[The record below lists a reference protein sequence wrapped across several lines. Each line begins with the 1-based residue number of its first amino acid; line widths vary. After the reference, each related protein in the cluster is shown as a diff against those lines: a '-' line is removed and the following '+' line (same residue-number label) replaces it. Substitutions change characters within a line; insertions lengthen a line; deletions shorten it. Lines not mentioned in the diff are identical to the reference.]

1 MKEPFYRLSAKDSLN
16 QLNSQIDGLS
26 ESEANLRLEKYGKN
40 QLKKTRQ
47 FLALRI
53 LLNQFKSL
61 LIVILF
67 LAMGL
72 SIFLGKKVDA
82 IAIFAVIVL
91 NTILGFVEEYKA
103 EKSIDSLKSL
113 ETLQVLVLRDGIEQL
128 IDPIFLVKGDV
139 LILNEGEK
147 IPADCRILE
156 AFSLEVDES
165 MLTGESDSIAKTA
178 EKINHQASVA
188 DRKNLLYSSCLIT
201 KGKAKAVV
209 IATGMETQIGQI
221 ATQIQAVKEELTPLQ
236 KTLDHLGRNVAL
248 IAMIL
253 AVPVLLVALWRGE
266 ELFETIMMGV
276 SLAVSSIPEGLPIVV
291 TVTLALGVK
300 RMVTVNVLTKKLPA
314 VESLGGVD
322 VICSDKTGTITKN
335 QMEVMDIFMLNY
347 AASDLA
353 LEAVLCSDAKLDHGD
368 PTERVLVSFLQKYPD
383 QEKLLANYQRTAELP
398 FSSENKYMAVTVKNK
413 QHTKTIIK
421 GAPEI
426 ILQFCKLDSQSR
438 EKILKANEDFT
449 KKGLRVLAVIAKDSK
464 DTNGFSELKNFSFAG
479 LLALQDPPREQV
491 KSSIFKCKKAG
502 VRVMMITGDHKN
514 TALSIAREIGL
525 DTDVAYTGQELDK
538 LSKTELIEVTKTC
551 QVFARVSPQNKVQIL
566 EALQSQGLQVAMTGD
581 GVNDAPALKKADIG
595 IVVGSGTALSKDI
608 ADMILLSD
616 DFSNIVDGI
625 EEGRHIFFNI
635 KKFVRFLLS
644 ANFDEILCIASSI
657 LLSLPLVF
665 IPIQILWLNLVTD
678 TFPALALS
686 NDTADRS
693 LMMQKP
699 YAAKKE
705 IIRGVISYA
714 AVAGIFGYIIT
725 FSTFLFALFVMNVD
739 EVYARTMSFSAMIF
753 FELFL
758 VFSIRSEENAFRTNL
773 FSNKFLNLAVL
784 FAFTL
789 QILAIYQPF
798 FQSFLQTTSLHLTD
812 LFWVLLW
819 SSGGFF
825 FMEIYKKIKSM
836 IFNNHLAANKY

>member
-1 MKEPFYRLSAKDSLN
+1 MKEAFYKLSVAESLSK
-16 QLNSQIDGLS
+16 LGSQINGLS
-26 ESEANLRLEKYGKN
+26 EQEVARRLQRDGKN

-47 FLALRI
+47 FLALKV

-61 LIVILF
+61 LIAILF

-72 SIFLGKKVDA
+72 SIFLGEKIDA
-82 IAIFAVIVL
+82 IAIFVVIAL
-91 NTILGFVEEYKA
+91 NTILGFIEEYKA
-103 EKSIDSLKSL
+103 EKSIDSLKNL
-113 ETLQVLVLRDGIEQL
+113 ETLQALVVRDGVEKL
-128 IDPIFLVKGDV
+128 IDPAFLVKGDV

-165 MLTGESDSIAKTA
+165 MLTGESAVIVKST
-178 EKINHQASVA
+178 EKIDYETSIA

-201 KGKAKAVV
+201 KGKAKVVV
-209 IATGMETQIGQI
+209 IATGMATQIGQI
-221 ATQIQAVKEELTPLQ
+221 ATQIQAVKEEQTPLQ
-236 KTLDHLGRNVAL
+236 KTLDHLGKNVAL
-248 IAMIL
+248 LAMVLATPIL
-253 AVPVLLVALWRGE
+253 LIALWRGE
-266 ELFETIMMGV
+266 DLFATIMMGV

-291 TVTLALGVK
+291 TVALALGIK
-300 RMVTVNVLTKKLPA
+300 RMMSVNVLTKKLPA

-335 QMEVMDIFMLNY
+335 QMEVMDIFMIHSS
-347 AASDLA
+347 ASDLA

-368 PTERVLVSFLQKYPD
+368 PTERALVDFLQKYPD
-383 QEKLLANYQRTAELP
+383 QEKLLNTYQRTAELP
-398 FSSENKYMAVTVKNK
+398 FSSENKYMAVIVTNK
-413 QHTKTIIK
+413 QQTKTIIK

-426 ILQFCKLDSQSR
+426 VLQFCKLDSQLR

-449 KKGLRVLAVIAKDSK
+449 KKGLRVLAVIAKNTK
-464 DTNGFSELKNFSFAG
+464 DASDFSELKNFNFAG

-491 KSSIFKCKKAG
+491 KSSILKCKSAG
-502 VRVMMITGDHKN
+502 VRVIMITGDHKN
-514 TALSIAREIGL
+514 TALSIAKEIGL
-525 DTDVAYTGQELDK
+525 EADMAYTGQELDQ
-538 LSKTELIEVTKTC
+538 LNQTELIEAVKTC

-657 LLSLPLVF
+657 LFSLPLVF

-686 NDTADRS
+686 NDNADQS
-693 LMMQKP
+693 LMKQKP
-699 YAAKKE
+699 YTAKKE
-705 IIRGVISYA
+705 VVRGVISYA
-714 AVAGIFGYIIT
+714 AVAGFFGYMIT

-758 VFSIRSEENAFRTNL
+758 VFSIRSEESALRSNP
-773 FSNKFLNLAVL
+773 FSNKFLNFAVL

-789 QILAIYQPF
+789 QFLAIYHP
-798 FQSFLQTTSLHLTD
+798 FLQNFLKTTSLKLVD
-812 LFWVLLW
+812 LVWLLLW
-819 SSGGFF
+819 SSCGFV
-825 FMEIYKKIKSM
+825 FMEVYKKIRKDRVR
-836 IFNNHLAANKY
+836 L